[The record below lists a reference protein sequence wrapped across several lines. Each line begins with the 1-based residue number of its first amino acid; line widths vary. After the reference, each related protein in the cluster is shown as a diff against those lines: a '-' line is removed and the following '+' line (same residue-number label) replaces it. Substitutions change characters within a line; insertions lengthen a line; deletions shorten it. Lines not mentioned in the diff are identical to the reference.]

1 MKKTTKLFSLILV
14 LGMMMGIF
22 VALGITASAEDGYS
36 GTPVAPTQITSDNY
50 HLYGFTDSNWSAYN
64 GYYAITNAEELYG
77 WRETLGNENLGN
89 AVLINDI
96 VVNTGDMVAAGDAGT
111 PPAYTWPAIDRF
123 KGVLDGRGHSI
134 SGLYIVEG
142 SDGTYEYTAFIE
154 LLGGEIKNLVISN
167 TFVDA
172 SSAYNSVIAADEWLS
187 EGISNVKIDSNVK
200 IKASGSFGAFI
211 CDTGDVTLTNC
222 VSLANIIIDGGR
234 YIGSIVGRAGDEP
247 TFTNCYY
254 TSGPAGVGDNLSSYD
269 ATGMSE
275 VSVASHTCIA
285 MEHPKVIASCYAKGS
300 TAYTDCMI
308 CGKVLSGTKSVT
320 DYSHGDITYT
330 AHATDAEKHVA
341 TCVDCD
347 QNFEEVHS
355 FGTTDTCPCG
365 ETADVSLTTVSTVT
379 YYATLEDAIAAAR
392 IAASGST
399 VTLLDDCSPVS
410 GNWFTVSDGKFT
422 IDLNGK
428 QITVANSAYSAIV
441 VESGNITLTDSA
453 GGGGSNGGAHVRGGG
468 TLRVEGGTYGGT
480 VSTTNGNLIVVAGSF
495 AVVSLDYDAN
505 PGTLTVMG
513 GDIATL
519 QVRAQTG
526 GKKMSDVLLQDY
538 YLADANGVLID
549 PASAQLSDTYFY
561 YLENV
566 TVQKGADLS
575 TYATVTVENAIYNGS
590 LQVPQVTVTV
600 MGRELMMG
608 VDFSFT
614 YPEGYDITGAGKTE
628 LTIKGIGRYTGEKT
642 ATYTIEKAVLTEGD
656 ITPSGLNTTYNLNPQ
671 TVSVSLPTGLD
682 AQYVKVGYS
691 QGGTTLTDLP
701 KNAGTYDVSISVVGS
716 PNYNDAFFQNKWQL
730 VIEPKE
736 AIVTVGALGTEEY
749 FFNGYPHTPTVFLDL
764 GVLPAP
770 STEFEGCTVTYENN
784 TQVGTAKV
792 IVGGNYK
799 GEATFVIQKGKP
811 TIGLTSPL
819 DKVMPGY
826 VLTLTPTTNAID
838 NSYYTTTFTI
848 EDGDGYSVDG
858 FKITIDS
865 GVAINDVITVKVKS
879 TETATYQA
887 ATGELKLT
895 VGVPVIDTS
904 ELENDINELNNLIES
919 KADADDIA
927 QKLTDITDR
936 IQALEAIKEAYKD
949 ADTTLKT
956 ELEGTIA
963 DAKTELEK
971 RIEGVQTNL
980 DNAKSELDKAIAD
993 LEKAMKKGD
1002 EDLSAAL
1009 ANLNVELINAK
1020 VILEKADAENKA
1032 ELVKKI
1038 EDADKVLDDAIKAV
1052 QKDLDDAK
1060 TALNKAIADGDTA
1073 LDGKITALNEALA
1086 TAKAALE
1093 ATDAT
1098 TKSELT
1104 AKIDEADADLQ
1115 AAIDALSSELSNVK
1129 QKTAE
1134 LESKNDEL
1142 QSFIIVVC
1150 VISGIALCGSGAFV
1164 VWFFIDR
1171 KKI

>member
-36 GTPVAPTQITSDNY
+36 GTPVAPTQITSENY

-77 WRETLGNENLGN
+77 WRETLVNKTLGNGDLGN

-111 PPAYTWPAIDRF
+111 PPAYTWPAIESF

-142 SDGTYEYTAFIE
+142 SDGTYKYTAFIE
-154 LLGGEIKNLVISN
+154 VLGGEIKNLVISN

-172 SSAYNSVIAADEWLS
+172 SSAYNSVIAAAEWLS

-682 AQYVKVGYS
+682 AQYVTLVYVDGITTIDGGPTDAGSYKV
-691 QGGTTLTDLP
+691 LV
-701 KNAGTYDVSISVVGS
+701 KVEGS
-716 PNYNDAFFQNKWQL
+716 PNYENVTLEYDM
-730 VIEPKE
+730 VISPAPVEVYIDPNAEFTFNLNSHTPDVSVEINNGLPFDPTEHGGTLKYE
-736 AIVTVGALGTEEY
+736 NNYNAGTATVTVGGN
-749 FFNGYPHTPTVFLDL
+749 F
-764 GVLPAP
+764 
-770 STEFEGCTVTYENN
+770 
-784 TQVGTAKV
+784 VG
-792 IVGGNYK
+792 
-799 GEATFVIQKGKP
+799 
-811 TIGLTSPL
+811 S
-819 DKVMPGY
+819 
-826 VLTLTPTTNAID
+826 
-838 NSYYTTTFTI
+838 TTFTI
-848 EDGDGYSVDG
+848 KKATPQVDLGEPLDTVLGGFIMDVEPTTTAIDQIAETITLTVLDGEGYSVSG
-858 FKITIDS
+858 NRITIDD
-865 GVAINDVITVKVKS
+865 DVVIGSTITVLVEYPGS
-879 TETATYQA
+879 TNYERTVTEH
-887 ATGELKLT
+887 TIT
-895 VGVPVIDTS
+895 VGVPAMDTTQ
-904 ELENDINELNNLIES
+904 LENKVAELKEAVDT
-919 KADADDIA
+919 KADASTLTE
-927 QKLTDITDR
+927 KLAELTTLITNVE
-936 IQALEAIKEAYKD
+936 QAAKD
-949 ADTTLKT
+949 YADEMDAALKT
-956 ELEGTIA
+956 ELEQAIK
-963 DAKTELEK
+963 DAKDAATKYADDAVKAAKEEL
-971 RIEGVQTNL
+971 
-980 DNAKSELDKAIAD
+980 NAKIES
-993 LEKAMKKGD
+993 GD
-1002 EDLSAAL
+1002 SNLSA
-1009 ANLNVELINAK
+1009 E
-1020 VILEKADAENKA
+1020 
-1032 ELVKKI
+1032 
-1038 EDADKVLDDAIKAV
+1038 IKAV
-1052 QKDLDDAK
+1052 SDALAAAK
-1060 TALNKAIADGDTA
+1060 TALEAADATNREELEAKIDTA
-1073 LDGKITALNEALA
+1073 DAALDAAIKTVQKNLDEVKAELA
-1086 TAKAALE
+1086 AKTEALE
-1093 ATDAT
+1093 AKDKA
-1098 TKSELT
+1098 
-1104 AKIDEADADLQ
+1104 LQ
-1115 AAIDALSSELSNVK
+1115 
-1129 QKTAE
+1129 T
-1134 LESKNDEL
+1134 
-1142 QSFIIVVC
+1142 FIIIVC
-1150 VISGIALCGSGAFV
+1150 VMSGVTLCGGGAFV
-1164 VWFFIDR
+1164 TWFFIDR
-1171 KKI
+1171 KKKF